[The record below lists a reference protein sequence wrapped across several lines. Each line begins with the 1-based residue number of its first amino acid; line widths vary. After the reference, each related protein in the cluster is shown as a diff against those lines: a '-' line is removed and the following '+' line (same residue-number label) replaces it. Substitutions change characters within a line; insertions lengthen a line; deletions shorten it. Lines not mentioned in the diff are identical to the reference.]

1 MLADPDRF
9 VAAVNE
15 WAAANQ
21 KEATV

>member
-1 MLADPDRF
+1 LSEPDRF

-21 KEATV
+21 KEVAP